1 MKSKNNQKIILIG
14 YRAREIKLYKTKLR
28 PLGYV
33 VASLGFGSLGIA
45 LFPNGLGFICYPLG
59 FGLLSLVGIKLSIKK
74 KIEDKIRLFKYKRG
88 LF

>member
-1 MKSKNNQKIILIG
+1 MKTEKNQKIILIG
-14 YRAREIKLYKTKLR
+14 YRAKGIRLYKTKLK

-33 VASLGFGSLGIA
+33 VAGLGFGSLGIA
-45 LFPNGLGFICYPLG
+45 LFPNGLGFVCYPLG
-59 FGLLSLVGIKLSIKK
+59 FGLLGLVGIKLSIKK